1 MRLTYPPSRSVGGGL
16 RQAWLRGLATHTEG
30 ARAASVGFAATSPAA
45 QGRILIALT
54 LAAATA
60 GCATQTACLANRYD
74 STSPKA
80 QCISGLQLPY
90 NILKDTDPMSGS
102 AAPVTVAQ

>member
-1 MRLTYPPSRSVGGGL
+1 MRLSVPPSRNGGG
-16 RQAWLRGLATHTEG
+16 RPREAWRRGLANDR
-30 ARAASVGFAATSPAA
+30 ARAPSVGFAATSPAA
-45 QGRILIALT
+45 QARILTT
-54 LAAATA
+54 LALAASLTA
-60 GCATQTACLANRYD
+60 CATPTACLANRYD

-80 QCISGLQLPY
+80 QCISGLQFPD